1 MDKPV
6 SISVKEWIIRNM
18 SVKMMVSE
26 RIIEA
31 VVNHQFSSAYEA
43 MEKNDSIEFSGW
55 GKLYFNRKKANYKME
70 KMRSQKGV
78 FENILAMPDITERRR
93 KSTEVKLANT
103 NKNIEVLSSKLGI

>member
-43 MEKNDSIEFSGW
+43 METKDSIEFSGW
-55 GKLYFNRKKANYKME
+55 GKLYFNRKKAGYKME
-70 KMRSQKGV
+70 KFKSQKRV
-78 FENILAMPDITERRR
+78 FENILSSEGITEQKR
-93 KSTEVKLANT
+93 KSTEVKLANV
-103 NKNIEVLSSKLGI
+103 NKSIEALAPKLAL